1 MAGSN
6 LIAGAVI
13 ILAGAILTVTG
24 VGALIGVP
32 LAILGFAVMF
42 PNLTKWI
49 VILAVLAFIA
59 ILFLV

>member
-6 LIAGAVI
+6 LIAGSVI

-32 LAILGFAVMF
+32 LAIVGFAVMF

-49 VILAVLAFIA
+49 VILAVLAFLA